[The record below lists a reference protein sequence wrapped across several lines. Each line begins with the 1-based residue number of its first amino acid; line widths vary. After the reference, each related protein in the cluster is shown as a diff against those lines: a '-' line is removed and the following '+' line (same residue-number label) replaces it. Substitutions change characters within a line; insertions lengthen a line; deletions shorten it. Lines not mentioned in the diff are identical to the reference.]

1 MMEFSIIAIKALAFS
16 LFCFYRFI
24 LPQEW
29 AKVNINSTKYM
40 QTRPCSKF
48 LWCTFFQIKLQ
59 IFLPWINFG
68 RWGISGFCWGRS
80 FLHFYPC
87 LGFATI
93 TLKYREPYIMKIRK
107 LTSFSASY
115 RHNRQI
121 AFILIPLKVCV
132 YLSNNLIFKHGKPI
146 KVKVF
151 I

>member
-1 MMEFSIIAIKALAFS
+1 MAMKALAFS
-16 LFCFYRFI
+16 LFSFYRFI
-24 LPQEW
+24 LSQEW
-29 AKVNINSTKYM
+29 AKVNINSTKY
-40 QTRPCSKF
+40 RVPNF
-48 LWCTFFQIKLQ
+48 YDVPFFQIKLQ